1 MYIYYI
7 YIYVDIH
14 MYIYDLTGEDVRE
27 LLSALAHNNT
37 ERASPFTGPGTG
49 PLPLGMHSMAG

>member
-1 MYIYYI
+1 
-7 YIYVDIH
+7 

-49 PLPLGMHSMAG
+49 PLPLGMLSMAG